1 MFHKLKR
8 AVIGCFLALVIF
20 TSSGVFSGCNS
31 SNESQ
36 SQSQQQEQSSNSS
49 ISDSEQSNDG
59 SDSSGGQQDEDGVK
73 FTFTVDAS
81 KLHTNLQL
89 SYLSDS
95 YENVSKYADG
105 KKELSKPQPIR
116 FKWQSSKTATNCE
129 LKISENENLSN
140 AKTISVKTKEIKISN
155 LKVRT
160 TYYYQMTATVEGK
173 TVTSEVKSFATGSFL
188 PRLIDCD
195 GVTNMRD
202 LGGYNVDGGV
212 VKQGLV
218 YRSGRFNESY
228 VNTINVEVTEK
239 GMETLRELGIK
250 TEIDLRTTVHDY
262 NELGGYEKL
271 DVGPLGEDVN
281 YYKCPMIYK
290 SLDGSDSVHTP
301 ARPQNYAEI
310 RKIFA
315 YFADESNYPLV
326 FHCNIGTDRTGYISY
341 LLNGMLGVSKEDLF
355 RDYLFSN
362 FGNIGGSRGLSRISD
377 YVNAIDACQGNTL
390 ADKVETYLTQTI
402 GVPQEHIDSI
412 REILIEKNLVAA

>member
-1 MFHKLKR
+1 MLQKLRR

-20 TSSGVFSGCNS
+20 TSSGVFSGCS
-31 SNESQ
+31 SGNESQ
-36 SQSQQQEQSSNSS
+36 SQSQQQEQSSGDT
-49 ISDSEQSNDG
+49 IDSEQS
-59 SDSSGGQQDEDGVK
+59 SGGSGSSDGQQEEDGVK

-105 KKELSKPQPIR
+105 TKELSKPQPIR
-116 FKWQSSKTATNCE
+116 FKWQSSQTATNCE

-155 LKVRT
+155 LKVHT
-160 TYYYQMTATVEGK
+160 KYYYQMTATVGGK
-173 TVTSEVKSFATGSFL
+173 TVTSEVKSFTTGSFL

-362 FGNIGGSRGLSRISD
+362 FGNIGGSRGLSRIFD
-377 YVNAIDACQGNTL
+377 YVDAIDACEGATL
-390 ADKVETYLTQTI
+390 AEKVETYLTQTI
-402 GVPQEHIDSI
+402 GVPQENIDKI
-412 REILIEKNLVAA
+412 REIMIEKNIVAV

>member
-1 MFHKLKR
+1 
-8 AVIGCFLALVIF
+8 
-20 TSSGVFSGCNS
+20 
-31 SNESQ
+31 
-36 SQSQQQEQSSNSS
+36 
-49 ISDSEQSNDG
+49 
-59 SDSSGGQQDEDGVK
+59 
-73 FTFTVDAS
+73 
-81 KLHTNLQL
+81 
-89 SYLSDS
+89 
-95 YENVSKYADG
+95 
-105 KKELSKPQPIR
+105 
-116 FKWQSSKTATNCE
+116 
-129 LKISENENLSN
+129 
-140 AKTISVKTKEIKISN
+140 
-155 LKVRT
+155 
-160 TYYYQMTATVEGK
+160 
-173 TVTSEVKSFATGSFL
+173 
-188 PRLIDCD
+188 
-195 GVTNMRD
+195 
-202 LGGYNVDGGV
+202 
-212 VKQGLV
+212 
-218 YRSGRFNESY
+218 
-228 VNTINVEVTEK
+228 
-239 GMETLRELGIK
+239 METLRELGIK

-377 YVNAIDACQGNTL
+377 YVDAIDACKGETL
-390 ADKVETYLTQTI
+390 ADKVETYLTETI

-412 REILIEKNLVAA
+412 RKILIEKNLVAA